1 MSQHSNK
8 RSQQDSKA
16 QEIQD
21 LQDQQIKD
29 LKADVVKHLNDI
41 KNLQETNSEQAL
53 EIQMLKQDI
62 HIRRDITGSGQEDL
76 RARVEELQQQLQDRD
91 S

>member
-1 MSQHSNK
+1 MSQHSNQ

-29 LKADVVKHLNDI
+29 LKADVIKHLNE
-41 KNLQETNSEQAL
+41 LRQLEETNSEQAL
-53 EIQMLKQDI
+53 EIQMLK
-62 HIRRDITGSGQEDL
+62 
-76 RARVEELQQQLQDRD
+76 
-91 S
+91 